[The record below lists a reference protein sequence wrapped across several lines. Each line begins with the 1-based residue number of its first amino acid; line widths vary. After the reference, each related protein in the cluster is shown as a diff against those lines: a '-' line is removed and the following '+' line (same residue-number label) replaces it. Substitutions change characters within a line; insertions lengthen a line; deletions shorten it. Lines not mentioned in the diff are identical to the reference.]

1 MVKQSKVD
9 EVQNLKEKISEKGN
23 FILTNYSGTQ
33 VKNLSILRRKLREK
47 NADYKVVKNNLL
59 KRALSDAGY
68 GNMDDYL
75 KGPLGVAFIKDEI
88 GEIAKVL
95 KEFAAEN
102 EKFSFSAGVLD
113 KVVYDQAQ
121 IKRIADLPTKD
132 VILSQLL
139 SVINGPARGI
149 AVGTNQ
155 IMASLARGIKAVA
168 EKNA

>member
-1 MVKQSKVD
+1 MVKQSKID
-9 EVQNLKEKISEKGN
+9 EVQVLKEKFSEKGN

-68 GNMDDYL
+68 SNMDDYI

-88 GEIAKVL
+88 GEVAKVL
-95 KEFAAEN
+95 KEFSVEN

-113 KVVYDQAQ
+113 KIIYGQDQ
-121 IKRIADLPTKD
+121 IKRIADLPAKE
-132 VILSQLL
+132 VVLSQLL